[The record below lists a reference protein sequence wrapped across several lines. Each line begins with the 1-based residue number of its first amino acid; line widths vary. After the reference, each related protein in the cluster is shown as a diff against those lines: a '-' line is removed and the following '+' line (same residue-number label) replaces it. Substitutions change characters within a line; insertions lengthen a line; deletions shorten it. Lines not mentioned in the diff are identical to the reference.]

1 MGYMYSE
8 GLQRLGRIDDDGYVY
23 DEGLHRVGR
32 IDFDSGYIYAEN
44 LSRIGRI
51 DKSGYIY
58 DEGLRRHGHI
68 DESGYVYDEG
78 LRRIGRI
85 DEDCVRKIFGAE
97 GPKPGCFLTSA
108 CVEAMGLPDDCDELN
123 TLRSFRDGYLRNI
136 PGGAAVIAEYY
147 RVAPAIVLSI
157 NQQKNAQS
165 IYESIYRTV
174 VLPCVSLI
182 ELGDNT
188 SALQLYRK
196 TILEYKTRFQ
206 LSNL

>member
-23 DEGLHRVGR
+23 DEGLHRIGK

-68 DESGYVYDEG
+68 DENGYVYDEG

-97 GPKPGCFLTSA
+97 EPKPGCFLTSA
-108 CVEAMGLPDDCDELN
+108 CVEAMGLPDDCYELN
-123 TLRSFRDGYLRNI
+123 TLRSFRDEYLSSY
-136 PGGAAVIAEYY
+136 PGGRDEIDEYY
-147 RVAPAIVLSI
+147 LVAPKVVAAIRGSGSPIEVF
-157 NQQKNAQS
+157 KA
-165 IYESIYRTV
+165 IYNDLIQ
-174 VLPCVSLI
+174 PCVHYI
-182 ELGDNT
+182 ERGENENAHL
-188 SALQLYRK
+188 LYRK
-196 TILEYKTRFQ
+196 TVDAYKQ
-206 LSNL
+206 LYLNK

>member
-23 DEGLHRVGR
+23 DEGLHRIGR

-58 DEGLRRHGHI
+58 DEGLRRRGHI
-68 DESGYVYDEG
+68 DENGYVYDEG

-85 DEDCVRKIFGAE
+85 DEDCVHKIFGAE

-108 CVEAMGLPDDCDELN
+108 CVEAMGLPDDCYELN
-123 TLRSFRDGYLRNI
+123 ILRSFRDNYLKSM
-136 PGGAAVIAEYY
+136 PSGSAEIEAYY
-147 RVAPAIVLSI
+147 QISPRIVAEIHKKDNAFTILS
-157 NQQKNAQS
+157 S
-165 IYESIYRTV
+165 LYENLVR
-174 VLPCVSLI
+174 PCVKMI
-182 ELGDNT
+182 ENGDY
-188 SALQLYRK
+188 SDAYGLYK
-196 TILEYKTRFQ
+196 ATICGLEREYVN
-206 LSNL
+206 S